1 MRTLQDY
8 RNIYREIAQSLG
20 YRGDS
25 VELLVQLLSNATYIE
40 EVENIAYMEEAS
52 LERATLMNSKIQ
64 HCVDLMYSVFR
75 GSCPRVLMSVVPTKY
90 QTLTPYQEIVN
101 SSNFKVYFLGWKL
114 GGDESDKEPGIE
126 KGMNYGPCT
135 LNPLLPKVYYIYGFI
150 SGTAPVVKE
159 HTVSSENPY
168 YFDIPETGLSNDM
181 FLEVAKASEEGGL
194 GNYKEYPVTR
204 NFSDHILNS
213 SVYDLTIPGFG
224 SRLYFP
230 GLLEE
235 SDKIRAT
242 YYKLARLSDYQEN
255 ELKRISLKGTTPEPF
270 SSDYFI
276 YKNIESGYSGVQNL
290 IIIPE
295 TQREDLQTIHY
306 NASKNRYSNSM
317 VRSNSDMGTLLEEYR
332 PDKVRASGTEC
343 VYGHDMVT
351 IYYIPRSNSN
361 PLTSD
366 EIQEFVQSRKAYYI
380 TTNIQ
385 VEKAPEIRV
394 VLSINLELYQS
405 TDSIESE
412 VSEILT
418 PYMSKFGINL
428 QEGEIIDEIESTL
441 SKLPEVRI
449 VRKTAVEYLDYDKSE
464 SPEKMFSDSR
474 TPYYYNIEF
483 VLNTT
488 ITK

>member
-40 EVENIAYMEEAS
+40 EVENITYMEEAS

-64 HCVDLMYSVFR
+64 HCADLMYSVFR
-75 GSCPRVLMSVVPTKY
+75 GSCPRVLMSVTPTKY
-90 QTLTPYQEIVN
+90 QTLVPYQEIVN
-101 SSNFKVYFLGWKL
+101 SSNFKVYFLGWML
-114 GGDESDKEPGIE
+114 AGTDADKEPSIE
-126 KGMNYGPCT
+126 EGMNYGPCT
-135 LNPLLPKVYYIYGFI
+135 LNPLLPKTYYIYGFI
-150 SGTAPVVKE
+150 SGTAPIVKE

-213 SVYDLTIPGFG
+213 SVYDLTLPGFG

-235 SDKIRAT
+235 SDKLRAT
-242 YYKLARLSDYQEN
+242 YYKLAYLSDYQEN
-255 ELKRISLKGTTPEPF
+255 ELKKISLKGTTPVDF
-270 SSDYFI
+270 SEEYLGAKDIDSTYA
-276 YKNIESGYSGVQNL
+276 KNL

-295 TQREDLQTIHY
+295 TPREDLQTIHY
-306 NASKNRYSNSM
+306 NASRNRYTSSM
-317 VRSNSDMGTLLEEYR
+317 VRSNSDMGSLLEEFK

-343 VYGHDMVT
+343 VYSHNMVT

-385 VEKAPEIRV
+385 VQKAPEIRV

-405 TDSIESE
+405 TEDIEAE

-428 QEGEIIDEIESTL
+428 QEDEIVDEIESTL

-449 VRKTAVEYLDYDKSE
+449 VRKTAVEYLDYDKTE
-464 SPEKMFSDSR
+464 NPEKMFADAR

>member
-64 HCVDLMYSVFR
+64 HCADLMYSVFR
-75 GSCPRVLMSVVPTKY
+75 GSCPRVLISIKPTKY
-90 QTLTPYQEIVN
+90 QTLVPYQEIIT
-101 SSNFKVYFLGWKL
+101 SSNFKVYFLGWML
-114 GGDESDKEPGIE
+114 AGTDDDKEPGIE

-135 LNPLLPKVYYIYGFI
+135 LNPLLPNVYYIYGFI
-150 SGTAPVVKE
+150 SGENPVVKE
-159 HTVSSENPY
+159 HTISSENPY

-181 FLEVAKASEEGGL
+181 YLEVAKASKEGGL
-194 GNYKEYPVTR
+194 DNYEGWSVSR
-204 NFSDHILNS
+204 NFSDHILES
-213 SVYDLTIPGFG
+213 SIYDLTLPGFG

-235 SDKIRAT
+235 SDKLRAT
-242 YYKLARLSDYQEN
+242 YYKLAYLSNYQEN
-255 ELKRISLKGTTPEPF
+255 ELKKIALKGTTGVDF
-270 SSDYFI
+270 SEDYLAAKDI
-276 YKNIESGYSGVQNL
+276 DSVYAKNL

-295 TQREDLQTIHY
+295 TPREDLQTIHY
-306 NASKNRYSNSM
+306 NASKNRYISSM
-317 VRSNSDMGTLLEEYR
+317 VRSNSDMGSLLEEFK